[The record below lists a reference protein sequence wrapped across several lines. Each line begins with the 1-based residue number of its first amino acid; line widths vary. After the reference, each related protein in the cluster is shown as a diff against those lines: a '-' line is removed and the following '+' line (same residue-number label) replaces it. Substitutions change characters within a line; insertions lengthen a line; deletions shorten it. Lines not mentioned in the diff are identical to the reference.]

1 MGESSGEDQFNPST
15 RISNVSGIIFGGS
28 RASLGR
34 GSLRL
39 ELCGSEVDFV
49 SDWTQRHRQSDWI
62 VPREAPVAIEGF
74 PRSFGTVRAC
84 DEKKDQDRKCQRG
97 SSCGSGMSGTGG
109 GHEKEEYQV
118 SAQNRTRAILKRIRL
133 D

>member
-1 MGESSGEDQFNPST
+1 MVGAVEQFRPHRLQPT
-15 RISNVSGIIFGGS
+15 AGGGIV
-28 RASLGR
+28 
-34 GSLRL
+34 
-39 ELCGSEVDFV
+39 E
-49 SDWTQRHRQSDWI
+49 RHGQSDWI

-84 DEKKDQDRKCQRG
+84 DEKKEQGRKCQRG